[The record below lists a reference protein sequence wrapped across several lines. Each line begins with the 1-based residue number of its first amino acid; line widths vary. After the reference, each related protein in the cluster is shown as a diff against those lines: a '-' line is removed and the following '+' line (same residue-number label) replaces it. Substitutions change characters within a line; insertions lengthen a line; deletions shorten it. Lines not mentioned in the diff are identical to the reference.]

1 MQPVRRK
8 GIIAWFAY
16 NPVAANLL
24 MLIIIVVGIGSAF
37 NIQRAMFPSLDIK
50 MVFIDMA
57 YPGAAPE
64 EVEQGV
70 VLKIEE
76 AINDIDGIKRV
87 ESDSFESGALMMIE
101 PQEGTNLAKLMADIK
116 NRIDAI
122 QHFPQEA
129 EKPIISQP
137 EILFPALTLQLS
149 GDIDERSMKSLADEM
164 RRELLTY
171 PAISAATVVG
181 AREYEIAIEISEQLL
196 REYHLSLSDVAK
208 IISVSSLDVP
218 AGSVRT
224 ENGDIML
231 RTMGQAYVQQDFEN
245 ILLKTWPDGT
255 RLLLGDIATVDDGF
269 VDGAGFAAFDGVYSL
284 GINVFAIGK
293 QDIIETA
300 DSAKAYV
307 AKRGD
312 SLPQGVKLDVW
323 NDAT

>member
-196 REYHLSLSDVAK
+196 REYHLSLSTFR
-208 IISVSSLDVP
+208 P
-218 AGSVRT
+218 APFAQKTATSCCAQWGKPTYSR
-224 ENGDIML
+224 IL
-231 RTMGQAYVQQDFEN
+231 RTFC
-245 ILLKTWPDGT
+245 
-255 RLLLGDIATVDDGF
+255 
-269 VDGAGFAAFDGVYSL
+269 
-284 GINVFAIGK
+284 
-293 QDIIETA
+293 
-300 DSAKAYV
+300 
-307 AKRGD
+307 
-312 SLPQGVKLDVW
+312 
-323 NDAT
+323 